1 MKKNPSKCNCCQAV
15 KRCVFKVRSSDKQEM
30 LQTRTLLSEQN
41 LHLALNS
48 FAKRPSSETAGEY
61 WRRLGSNETTLASE
75 AFENLTVH

>member
-15 KRCVFKVRSSDKQEM
+15 KRCVFKVQNSDKQEM

-61 WRRLGSNETTLASE
+61 WRRLGSNETALTSE
-75 AFENLTVH
+75 AFENMTVH

>member
-1 MKKNPSKCNCCQAV
+1 MKRNPSKCNCCQAV
-15 KRCVFKVRSSDKQEM
+15 KRCVFKVQNSDKQEM

-61 WRRLGSNETTLASE
+61 WRRLGSNETALTPE
-75 AFENLTVH
+75 AFENMTVH